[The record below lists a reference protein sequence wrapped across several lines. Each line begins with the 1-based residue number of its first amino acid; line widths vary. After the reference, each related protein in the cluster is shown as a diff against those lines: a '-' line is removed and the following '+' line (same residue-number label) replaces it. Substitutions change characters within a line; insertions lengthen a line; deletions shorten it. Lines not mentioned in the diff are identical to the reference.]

1 MKEMTISLKGLT
13 CANCAGKIEKA
24 VGEMPETK
32 EAEINLLKQEMRL
45 VPAAEAD
52 QTKLLEKVTET
63 VHKYESDVEVSL
75 VEKKKPQGEMTISL
89 KGLTCANCAGKIEKA
104 VGEMPETK
112 EAEINLLK
120 QEMRLVPAAEA
131 DQTKLLE
138 KITETVHKYESDVE
152 VSLVEKK
159 KPQGE
164 MTISLKGLTC
174 ANCAGKIEKAVGEM
188 PETKEAEINLL
199 KQEMR
204 LVPAAE
210 ADQTKLLEKVTE
222 IVHKYEKDVEVSLAE
237 QGQACGIAHGH
248 CDGDCCGHTHSKEE
262 ATGKKLILRFG
273 VGLAFFVAACL
284 WQKQGQTTLFL
295 ISYAIFGYDVILQA
309 LKNIFKGQVF
319 DENFL
324 MSLSTVGAMVIG
336 EMSEA
341 VFVMLFYQV
350 GEAFQD
356 YAVRRSRR
364 SITALMDIRPDFAHV
379 LTADGSLQKV
389 SPEQVAIG
397 DVIVVKA
404 GEKIPL
410 DGTVVEGSA
419 LLDTA
424 ALTGESLPREV
435 EAGSTVLSGCIN
447 RDGLLHVEVTKPFGE
462 STVMKILELVE
473 NAAGRKSK
481 TEKFITRFARVYTPA
496 VVGLAV
502 LLAVVPPILGQGAF
516 SQWIGRAL
524 IFLVVS
530 CPCALVLSVPLSY
543 FAGIGAASKNG
554 ILIKGGNVLD
564 TLCHTKRIVFDKTG
578 TLTKGQFT
586 VTKIEGENPAALLE
600 MAAAGESLSNHPVAR
615 AIAKHFETETGRQP
629 EGVTDYAEQGGM
641 GITCQWNGAHLALG
655 NRRLM
660 EKEGVSCPEAVGS
673 GSVVYVAKDGIYQG
687 YLVVDDTIKD
697 GAADALAALKP
708 YGVTETVMLTGD
720 GKAAA
725 EKVGNTL
732 GIHRIYAELLPADK
746 LHILENMPQMEEG
759 AKTAFVG
766 DGINDAPVLAG
777 ADVGIAMGAM
787 GSDAAMEAADVVLMD
802 DDLRKIS
809 VGLRIA
815 KNTRKIVMQNIVF
828 ALGIKILVLLLSA
841 LGMATMWMAVFA
853 DVGVAVLAIL
863 NAMRKK

>member
-1 MKEMTISLKGLT
+1 
-13 CANCAGKIEKA
+13 
-24 VGEMPETK
+24 
-32 EAEINLLKQEMRL
+32 
-45 VPAAEAD
+45 
-52 QTKLLEKVTET
+52 
-63 VHKYESDVEVSL
+63 
-75 VEKKKPQGEMTISL
+75 
-89 KGLTCANCAGKIEKA
+89 
-104 VGEMPETK
+104 
-112 EAEINLLK
+112 
-120 QEMRLVPAAEA
+120 
-131 DQTKLLE
+131 
-138 KITETVHKYESDVE
+138 
-152 VSLVEKK
+152 
-159 KPQGE
+159 
-164 MTISLKGLTC
+164 
-174 ANCAGKIEKAVGEM
+174 
-188 PETKEAEINLL
+188 
-199 KQEMR
+199 
-204 LVPAAE
+204 
-210 ADQTKLLEKVTE
+210 
-222 IVHKYEKDVEVSLAE
+222 
-237 QGQACGIAHGH
+237 
-248 CDGDCCGHTHSKEE
+248 
-262 ATGKKLILRFG
+262 
-273 VGLAFFVAACL
+273 
-284 WQKQGQTTLFL
+284 
-295 ISYAIFGYDVILQA
+295 
-309 LKNIFKGQVF
+309 
-319 DENFL
+319 
-324 MSLSTVGAMVIG
+324 MSLSTVGAMVLG
-336 EMSEA
+336 DMSEA

-379 LTADGSLQKV
+379 LTVDGSLQKV

-641 GITCQWNGAHLALG
+641 GITCQWKGAHLALG

-660 EKEGVSCPEAVGS
+660 EKEGVSCPEAVGT
-673 GSVVYVAKDGIYQG
+673 GSVVYVAKDGVYEG

-697 GAADALAALKP
+697 GAADALAALQP

-841 LGMATMWMAVFA
+841 LGMATMWIAVFA

>member
-1 MKEMTISLKGLT
+1 
-13 CANCAGKIEKA
+13 
-24 VGEMPETK
+24 
-32 EAEINLLKQEMRL
+32 
-45 VPAAEAD
+45 
-52 QTKLLEKVTET
+52 
-63 VHKYESDVEVSL
+63 
-75 VEKKKPQGEMTISL
+75 
-89 KGLTCANCAGKIEKA
+89 
-104 VGEMPETK
+104 
-112 EAEINLLK
+112 
-120 QEMRLVPAAEA
+120 
-131 DQTKLLE
+131 
-138 KITETVHKYESDVE
+138 
-152 VSLVEKK
+152 
-159 KPQGE
+159 
-164 MTISLKGLTC
+164 
-174 ANCAGKIEKAVGEM
+174 
-188 PETKEAEINLL
+188 
-199 KQEMR
+199 
-204 LVPAAE
+204 
-210 ADQTKLLEKVTE
+210 
-222 IVHKYEKDVEVSLAE
+222 
-237 QGQACGIAHGH
+237 
-248 CDGDCCGHTHSKEE
+248 
-262 ATGKKLILRFG
+262 
-273 VGLAFFVAACL
+273 
-284 WQKQGQTTLFL
+284 
-295 ISYAIFGYDVILQA
+295 
-309 LKNIFKGQVF
+309 
-319 DENFL
+319 
-324 MSLSTVGAMVIG
+324 
-336 EMSEA
+336 
-341 VFVMLFYQV
+341 
-350 GEAFQD
+350 
-356 YAVRRSRR
+356 
-364 SITALMDIRPDFAHV
+364 
-379 LTADGSLQKV
+379 
-389 SPEQVAIG
+389 
-397 DVIVVKA
+397 
-404 GEKIPL
+404 
-410 DGTVVEGSA
+410 
-419 LLDTA
+419 
-424 ALTGESLPREV
+424 
-435 EAGSTVLSGCIN
+435 
-447 RDGLLHVEVTKPFGE
+447 
-462 STVMKILELVE
+462 MKILELVE

-641 GITCQWNGAHLALG
+641 GITCQWKGAHLALG

-660 EKEGVSCPEAVGS
+660 EKEGVSCPEAVGT
-673 GSVVYVAKDGIYQG
+673 GSVVYVAKDGVYEG

-697 GAADALAALKP
+697 GAADALAALQP

-841 LGMATMWMAVFA
+841 LGMATMWIAVFA

>member
-1 MKEMTISLKGLT
+1 
-13 CANCAGKIEKA
+13 
-24 VGEMPETK
+24 
-32 EAEINLLKQEMRL
+32 
-45 VPAAEAD
+45 
-52 QTKLLEKVTET
+52 
-63 VHKYESDVEVSL
+63 
-75 VEKKKPQGEMTISL
+75 
-89 KGLTCANCAGKIEKA
+89 
-104 VGEMPETK
+104 
-112 EAEINLLK
+112 
-120 QEMRLVPAAEA
+120 
-131 DQTKLLE
+131 
-138 KITETVHKYESDVE
+138 
-152 VSLVEKK
+152 
-159 KPQGE
+159 
-164 MTISLKGLTC
+164 
-174 ANCAGKIEKAVGEM
+174 
-188 PETKEAEINLL
+188 
-199 KQEMR
+199 
-204 LVPAAE
+204 
-210 ADQTKLLEKVTE
+210 
-222 IVHKYEKDVEVSLAE
+222 
-237 QGQACGIAHGH
+237 
-248 CDGDCCGHTHSKEE
+248 
-262 ATGKKLILRFG
+262 
-273 VGLAFFVAACL
+273 
-284 WQKQGQTTLFL
+284 
-295 ISYAIFGYDVILQA
+295 
-309 LKNIFKGQVF
+309 
-319 DENFL
+319 

-641 GITCQWNGAHLALG
+641 GITCQWKGAHLALG

-660 EKEGVSCPEAVGS
+660 EKEGVSCPEAVGT
-673 GSVVYVAKDGIYQG
+673 GSVVYVAKDGVYEG

-697 GAADALAALKP
+697 GAADALAALQP

-725 EKVGNTL
+725 EKVGNIL

-841 LGMATMWMAVFA
+841 LGMATMWIAVFA

>member
-1 MKEMTISLKGLT
+1 M
-13 CANCAGKIEKA
+13 
-24 VGEMPETK
+24 
-32 EAEINLLKQEMRL
+32 
-45 VPAAEAD
+45 
-52 QTKLLEKVTET
+52 
-63 VHKYESDVEVSL
+63 
-75 VEKKKPQGEMTISL
+75 
-89 KGLTCANCAGKIEKA
+89 
-104 VGEMPETK
+104 
-112 EAEINLLK
+112 
-120 QEMRLVPAAEA
+120 
-131 DQTKLLE
+131 
-138 KITETVHKYESDVE
+138 
-152 VSLVEKK
+152 
-159 KPQGE
+159 
-164 MTISLKGLTC
+164 
-174 ANCAGKIEKAVGEM
+174 
-188 PETKEAEINLL
+188 
-199 KQEMR
+199 
-204 LVPAAE
+204 
-210 ADQTKLLEKVTE
+210 
-222 IVHKYEKDVEVSLAE
+222 
-237 QGQACGIAHGH
+237 
-248 CDGDCCGHTHSKEE
+248 
-262 ATGKKLILRFG
+262 
-273 VGLAFFVAACL
+273 
-284 WQKQGQTTLFL
+284 
-295 ISYAIFGYDVILQA
+295 ISYATFGYDVILQA
-309 LKNIFKGQVF
+309 LKNISKGQVF

-641 GITCQWNGAHLALG
+641 GITCQWKGAHLALG

-673 GSVVYVAKDGIYQG
+673 GSVVYVAKDGVYEG

-697 GAADALAALKP
+697 GAADALAALQP

>member
-1 MKEMTISLKGLT
+1 M
-13 CANCAGKIEKA
+13 
-24 VGEMPETK
+24 
-32 EAEINLLKQEMRL
+32 
-45 VPAAEAD
+45 
-52 QTKLLEKVTET
+52 
-63 VHKYESDVEVSL
+63 
-75 VEKKKPQGEMTISL
+75 
-89 KGLTCANCAGKIEKA
+89 
-104 VGEMPETK
+104 
-112 EAEINLLK
+112 
-120 QEMRLVPAAEA
+120 
-131 DQTKLLE
+131 
-138 KITETVHKYESDVE
+138 
-152 VSLVEKK
+152 
-159 KPQGE
+159 
-164 MTISLKGLTC
+164 
-174 ANCAGKIEKAVGEM
+174 
-188 PETKEAEINLL
+188 
-199 KQEMR
+199 
-204 LVPAAE
+204 
-210 ADQTKLLEKVTE
+210 
-222 IVHKYEKDVEVSLAE
+222 
-237 QGQACGIAHGH
+237 
-248 CDGDCCGHTHSKEE
+248 
-262 ATGKKLILRFG
+262 
-273 VGLAFFVAACL
+273 AACL
-284 WQKQGQTTLFL
+284 WQKQGQTALFL

-309 LKNIFKGQVF
+309 LKNISKGQVF

-615 AIAKHFETETGRQP
+615 AIAKHYETETGRQP

-641 GITCQWNGAHLALG
+641 GITCQWKGAHLALG

-660 EKEGVSCPEAVGS
+660 EKEGVSCPEAVGT
-673 GSVVYVAKDGIYQG
+673 GSVVYVAKDGVYEG

-697 GAADALAALKP
+697 GAADALAALQP

-841 LGMATMWMAVFA
+841 LGMATMWIAVFA